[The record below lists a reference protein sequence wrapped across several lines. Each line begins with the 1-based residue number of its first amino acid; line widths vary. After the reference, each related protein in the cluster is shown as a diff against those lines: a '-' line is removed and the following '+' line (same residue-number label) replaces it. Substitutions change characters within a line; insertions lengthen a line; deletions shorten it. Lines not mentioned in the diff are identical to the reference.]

1 VNTKMLPDQGELL
14 ENAGRYRRLTEKL
27 NYLMVTTPDIT
38 FTINIVS
45 QFLLAPRTTHLEAV
59 MRILR
64 YLKKASRRG
73 FFYSDHG
80 NIRVAGFFDAD
91 WAWCFFDRRL
101 TT

>member
-1 VNTKMLPDQGELL
+1 MNTKMLPDQGELL

-59 MRILR
+59 VRILR
-64 YLKKASRRG
+64 YLKKASRRE

-80 NIRVAGFFDAD
+80 NIRVAGFSDAD
-91 WAWCFFDRRL
+91 WAWYFFDRRL
-101 TT
+101 IT